1 MTNIDETLKKH
12 RSYVRVVVTYFAVAF
27 VFFGGGLMIA
37 YFILT
42 GTLAGTDSTNN
53 FAMAKDIF
61 TAVLP
66 IGATVVSFWF
76 AGRAY
81 EKKANSQ
88 NLNNNGGQQRTPQ
101 S

>member
-12 RSYVRVVVTYFAVAF
+12 RSYVRVVVTYFAAAF

-42 GTLAGTDSTNN
+42 GKDNHAL
-53 FAMAKDIF
+53 AKDIF
-61 TAVLP
+61 TAILP
-66 IGATVVSFWF
+66 IGTAVITFWF
-76 AGRAY
+76 AGRAH
-81 EKKANSQ
+81 EKATAG
-88 NLNNNGGQQRTPQ
+88 LNKQQQTEDQQGTPQ